1 MPFDIASVLQGAA
14 AKTEQEQIVYLP
26 LDKLDPDPNN
36 FYTLEDLENLAA
48 NIELIGLQQP
58 IRVRPGKDGHYIVV
72 SGHRRRAAC
81 MLIRDGE
88 TESRHMFD
96 NGVACII
103 DEDSCSDSMREL
115 RLIYANSATRVMT
128 PAEISRQA
136 ERVEML
142 LYQLKEEGVAFP
154 GRMRDHVAKA
164 CAVSKSKLARLHA
177 IRKNLAP
184 DLVSSYFDKGQMAES
199 VAYELSKHDQDT
211 QRWVVDTYKATHPK
225 SGIDS
230 MQEWWARD
238 FAACASKM
246 AELHCRQIA
255 GGGECIHQREHVEH
269 VWRKGYE
276 GYEGC
281 VYSSAGHKP
290 KCCADCDSLASCSV
304 SCPRC
309 ETKKAR
315 LKADLKAKR
324 QSERETK
331 KADEENRKLQKE
343 LDESQAA
350 LYWARLGGALKDAGT
365 DFWTLQDSI
374 DEDHYRTGKNNRVLC
389 TWLLGPADI
398 EALLDGRPAKND
410 GCEIPIPIWRHMD
423 GDGSAFAR
431 ILCKMADLLGV
442 SLDYLFLRTDNPKGM
457 TVPGSDTGITLQTGT
472 PTEPGEYMTRTGVGT
487 EDTRQTTMWQRLEW
501 RDGCWSFPKTGVPL
515 PKGATVFRWF
525 KLPEV

>member
-1 MPFDIASVLQGAA
+1 MPFDIASVLQGAT

-81 MLIRDGE
+81 MLIQDGE
-88 TESRHMFD
+88 AESRHMFD

-211 QRWVVDTYKATHPK
+211 QRWIVDTYKATHPK
-225 SGIDS
+225 SGIDN
-230 MQEWWARD
+230 MQEWWAQG

-246 AELHCRQIA
+246 AKMHCREIA
-255 GGGECIHQREHVEH
+255 GGGDCIHQREHVEH
-269 VWRKGYE
+269 IWRKGYE

-281 VYSSAGHKP
+281 VSSSAGREP
-290 KCCADCDSLASCSV
+290 KCCADCESLASCSA

-309 ETKKAR
+309 DRKKAK
-315 LKADLKAKR
+315 LKADLKAQR

-331 KADEENRKLQKE
+331 KADEENRKLQHE

-350 LYWARLGGALKDAGT
+350 LYWARLGGALKDAGI

-374 DEDHYRTGKNNRVLC
+374 DEDHYHTGKLNRVLC
-389 TWLLGPADI
+389 SWVLQTDDI
-398 EALLDGRPAKND
+398 EALLDGRQAEND
-410 GCEIPIPIWRHMD
+410 DCEIPMPIWEHMD
-423 GDGSAFAR
+423 NDGLAFAR
-431 ILCKMADLLGV
+431 TLCKMADLLGV
-442 SLDYLFLRTDNPKGM
+442 SLDYLFLRTDNPAGM
-457 TVPGSDTGITLQTGT
+457 PVSEPDTGGNA
-472 PTEPGEYMTRTGVGT
+472 
-487 EDTRQTTMWQRLEW
+487 LEW
-501 RDGCWSFPKTGVPL
+501 KTGEPPRDGRYYCRILIGDAARPHEQRMEWKNGTWYVFGDPADKVEIKVVAWWPL
-515 PKGATVFRWF
+515 PA
-525 KLPEV
+525 EV